1 MQHWVKVDQK
11 HGAFAALKVS
21 ITREKTKSFPVNQLT
36 DLCMVRA
43 LVLNGLNFC
52 FFLDIGASF
61 SQKSSNLEEFY
72 VSLKE

>member
-1 MQHWVKVDQK
+1 MQHWVKLDQK
-11 HGAFAALKVS
+11 HGVFAALKVP
-21 ITREKTKSFPVNQLT
+21 ITQEKTKSCPVNQLT

-52 FFLDIGASF
+52 FSLDIGASF

>member
-21 ITREKTKSFPVNQLT
+21 ITREKTKSCPVNQLT

-52 FFLDIGASF
+52 FFLDI
-61 SQKSSNLEEFY
+61 
-72 VSLKE
+72 